1 MPLKIPPPSAGNP
14 IWLNDNIWLD
24 VQGGPQNTGEAE
36 GTPPLQPGGLFGTRD
51 NLIGVHVERDEGG
64 VDPNVVRM
72 QAFVSNPSVGVG
84 VSNGNLVSGGGANGL
99 QSSLPANTDFAT
111 QQTVHMDWYPTDA
124 EVAVNGGHICIAAN
138 VYDTG
143 GDGAPLTAGAFT
155 LSDQHMAQRNIH
167 LIIGPA
173 RLTEALLL
181 PLSFYV
187 PEAELLPADAKE
199 VLVRVDSVDK
209 ELVLTSVIREQL
221 LATDLVTLVG
231 GKPTPEADVPG
242 VCLSE
247 PRERIR
253 LRGGGELVLADQ
265 EAPIHPSKHRPPKV
279 VLGDYER
286 PDGREASLQVSPRRG
301 RPTPVTARFEF
312 VPDKDPG
319 GVHEFD
325 IVCEAGDGELAG
337 GLRVVLVSQ
346 AHDRDYGG
354 R

>member
-143 GDGAPLTAGAFT
+143 
-155 LSDQHMAQRNIH
+155 S
-167 LIIGPA
+167 
-173 RLTEALLL
+173 
-181 PLSFYV
+181 
-187 PEAELLPADAKE
+187 
-199 VLVRVDSVDK
+199 
-209 ELVLTSVIREQL
+209 
-221 LATDLVTLVG
+221 
-231 GKPTPEADVPG
+231 
-242 VCLSE
+242 
-247 PRERIR
+247 
-253 LRGGGELVLADQ
+253 
-265 EAPIHPSKHRPPKV
+265 
-279 VLGDYER
+279 
-286 PDGREASLQVSPRRG
+286 
-301 RPTPVTARFEF
+301 
-312 VPDKDPG
+312 
-319 GVHEFD
+319 VHEFD